1 MKPPNRNRTGGGPAP
16 RPVGPPPPPRW
27 AKRLLTWLHPPETL
41 EEVEGDLDELYTY
54 WHQRMGKTQATLRYL
69 LNVVSVLPPFVR
81 RRQQEQYQQSYPL
94 SPDMVRNYFKIARR
108 NLSRNKGY
116 SAINIIGLSVGMA
129 VAMLIGLWV
138 WDELSYDKYH
148 ANYDRIARVMQHHTF
163 NGTTTTTPATP
174 LPLRAALQNEY
185 ASDFS
190 HIALS
195 SWTEEYILAYG
206 PNKFTKQGSYVEPA
220 YPRMLSLRM
229 LSGTQDGL
237 NNPTSILLS
246 ESVAKAL
253 FDETDPLNKLVKVNN
268 KHYVKVTGV
277 YEDLPYN
284 TEFRD
289 VSFLLPWEQF
299 VAEEEWV
306 KRSET
311 NWGNNS
317 FQLLVQ
323 IAPNTSFDQVTA
335 KIERIKARHAKEE
348 AKFDPKAFLH
358 PMSRW
363 HLYSEWENGVSVRGR
378 IQFVW
383 LFGIIGVFVLLLA
396 CINFM
401 NLSTAR
407 SEKRA
412 KEVGIRK
419 AVGSVRGQLVSQFL
433 SESLLV
439 AVIALSLALLLV
451 QILLPW
457 FNEIADKK
465 TALPWSNL
473 TFWVLSL
480 GFTLLT
486 GLVAGSYPALYL
498 SGFQPV
504 KVLKGTFRVG
514 RFASLPR
521 KVLVVTQFTVSIT
534 LIIGTIIVFRQIQH
548 AKNRPVGF
556 DRTGLL
562 SVRLNTP
569 DLREHYDALHYDL
582 LQTGTVLNM
591 AKSSS
596 PTSEV
601 WGSDASFDWKGKD
614 PNQVGDFGTVGVTH
628 EYGKTVGWQFK
639 QGRDFSRSFST
650 DTLSIIVNE
659 RAAQFIGMNEPV
671 GQYIKWNDKTYSIIG
686 LIKDV
691 VMGSPFTPIQPTL
704 FLLKEDWANFIHLKL
719 NPRISTAEA
728 LARIEPVFRRHNPGS
743 PFDYK
748 FASDE
753 YDRKFRAEERIGQLS
768 TVFAVLAVFISCL
781 GLFGLASFIAEQRTK
796 EIGVRKVL
804 GASVFNLW
812 RLLSKDFVILVLISL
827 LIASPIAYYFMNDW
841 LQQYQYRSNISWWV
855 FAIAG
860 AGALLITL
868 LTISFQ
874 SIKAALVN
882 PVKSLRSE

>member
-1 MKPPNRNRTGGGPAP
+1 MSPKPKT
-16 RPVGPPPPPRW
+16 PPPL
-27 AKRLLTWLHPPETL
+27 ADRLLEWFVAPHLL
-41 EEVEGDLDELYTY
+41 ESLQGDLHEEFAYQVERIGLRRARWRY
-54 WHQRMGKTQATLRYL
+54 WRDVLGFIRPYVIKRKKREYSTLTNTDMIR
-69 LNVVSVLPPFVR
+69 
-81 RRQQEQYQQSYPL
+81 SYFTIAF
-94 SPDMVRNYFKIARR
+94 RNM
-108 NLSRNKGY
+108 SRNKGY
-116 SAINIIGLSVGMA
+116 SAINIVGLSVGMA

-138 WDELSYDKYH
+138 WDELAYDKYH

-163 NGTTTTTPATP
+163 NGATSTTPATP
-174 LPLRAALQNEY
+174 LPMRAALQNEY
-185 ASDFS
+185 GNYFS
-190 HIALS
+190 HIVLS
-195 SWTEEYILAYG
+195 SWTEEYILACG
-206 PNKFTKQGSYVEPA
+206 PNKFTKKGNYVEPNF
-220 YPRMLSLRM
+220 PQMFSLKMLR
-229 LSGTQDGL
+229 GTQNGL
-237 NNPTSILLS
+237 DNPTSILLS

-253 FDETDPLNKLVKVNN
+253 FGGTDPLNKLVKVSN
-268 KHYVKVTGV
+268 KHYLKVTGV

-289 VSFLLPWEQF
+289 VSFLLPWKLYI
-299 VAEEEWV
+299 EEAPWV

-317 FQLLVQ
+317 FHLLVQ
-323 IAPNTSFDQVTA
+323 IAPNTSFEQVTA
-335 KIERIKARHAKEE
+335 KIERIKARHDKEE

-419 AVGSVRGQLVSQFL
+419 AVGSVRSQLVNQFL

-439 AVIALSLALLLV
+439 TTIAFGLALLLV
-451 QILLPW
+451 QLLLPW
-457 FNEIADKK
+457 FNELADKK
-465 TALPWSNL
+465 TVVLWSNPL
-473 TFWVLSL
+473 FWVLAV

-486 GLVAGSYPALYL
+486 GLLAGSYPALYL

-504 KVLKGTFRVG
+504 KVLKGTFRAG
-514 RFASLPR
+514 RFASVPR

-534 LIIGTIIVFRQIQH
+534 LIIGTIIIFRQIQH
-548 AKNRPVGF
+548 AKNRPIGY

-562 SVRLNTP
+562 SIRMNTA
-569 DLREHYDALHYDL
+569 DLHDHYDAIRNDL
-582 LQTGTVLNM
+582 LQTSAIINM
-591 AKSSS
+591 AESSS

-614 PNQVGDFGTVGVTH
+614 SNKLGDFGTVGITH

-639 QGRDFSRSFST
+639 QGRDFSRGFST
-650 DTLSIIVNE
+650 DTLGIVVNE
-659 RAAQFIGMNEPV
+659 SAAKFMGMKEPV
-671 GQYIKWNDKTYSIIG
+671 GEYIKWNGKTYTIIG
-686 LIKDV
+686 VIKDV
-691 VMGSPFTPIQPTL
+691 VMGSPFTPIQPTI
-704 FLLKEDWANFIHLKL
+704 FLLDEDWASFIHVKI
-719 NPRISTAEA
+719 NPHLSASEA
-728 LARIEPVFRRHNPGS
+728 LAKIEPVFKKYNPGS
-743 PFDYK
+743 PFEFK

-753 YDRKFRAEERIGQLS
+753 YDHKFRAEERIGHLS
-768 TVFAVLAVFISCL
+768 TVFAILAIFISCL

-812 RLLSKDFVILVLISL
+812 QLLSKDFIRLICIAL
-827 LIASPIAYYFMNDW
+827 LLASPIAYYFMGGW
-841 LQQYQYRSNISWWV
+841 LQQYQYRADISWWI
-855 FAIAG
+855 FAAAG
-860 AGALLITL
+860 AGVLLITL
-868 LTISFQ
+868 LTVSFQ
-874 SIKAALVN
+874 SLRAALMN

>member
-1 MKPPNRNRTGGGPAP
+1 MNAPNRN
-16 RPVGPPPPPRW
+16 VGPPSPPGW
-27 AKRLLTWLHPPETL
+27 AKWLLTWSHPADTL

-54 WHQRMGKTQATLRYL
+54 WYQRAGRTQATVRYL

-81 RRQQEQYQQSYPL
+81 KRQQKQQDEHQSLLL
-94 SPDMVRNYFKIARR
+94 SPAMIRNYLKIAWR
-108 NLSRNKGY
+108 NLIRNRVY
-116 SAINIIGLSVGMA
+116 SVINIGGLTVGMA

-138 WDELSYDKYH
+138 WDELSYDRYH
-148 ANYDRIARVMQHHTF
+148 QNHDRIARVMQHQTF

-174 LPLRAALQNEY
+174 LPMRTVLQNEY
-185 ASDFS
+185 ASYFDR
-190 HIALS
+190 IVLS
-195 SWTEEYILAYG
+195 SWTDEHILAHG
-206 PNKFTKQGSYVEPA
+206 SNKLTKQGNCVESDFPQ
-220 YPRMLSLRM
+220 MCSLRM
-229 LSGTQDGL
+229 VSGMQNGL
-237 NNPTSILLS
+237 DDPTSILLS

-253 FDETDPLNKLVKVNN
+253 FGETDPVSKLVRIDN
-268 KHYVKVTGV
+268 KHYFKVTGV

-289 VSFLLPWEQF
+289 VSFLLPWKYF
-299 VAEEEWV
+299 VKEEEWV

-323 IAPNTSFDQVTA
+323 ITPNTSFEQVTA
-335 KIERIKARHAKEE
+335 KIERIKARHAQEE

-358 PMSRW
+358 PMSQW
-363 HLYSEWENGVSVRGR
+363 HLRSEWENGVSVRGR

-383 LFGIIGVFVLLLA
+383 LFGIIGLFVLLLA

-419 AVGSVRGQLVSQFL
+419 AVGSVRGQLISQFL

-439 AVIALSLALLLV
+439 AVIALVFALLLV
-451 QILLPW
+451 QILLPQ
-457 FNEIADKK
+457 FNELVDKK
-465 TALPWSNL
+465 TVFPGSRMVFWALS
-473 TFWVLSL
+473 F

-504 KVLKGTFRVG
+504 RVLKGTFRVG
-514 RFASLPR
+514 RFAALPR
-521 KVLVVTQFTVSIT
+521 KVLVVTQFTVSVT
-534 LIIGTIIVFRQIQH
+534 LIIGTIIVFQQIQH
-548 AKNRPVGF
+548 AKNRPIGY

-562 SVRLNTP
+562 SIRINTP
-569 DLREHYDALHYDL
+569 DLRGHYDAIRYDL
-582 LQTGTVLNM
+582 LRTGAVLDI
-591 AKSSS
+591 AESSS

-601 WGSDASFDWKGKD
+601 WSSDASFDWKGKD

-650 DTLSIIVNE
+650 DSLGIVVNE
-659 RAAQFIGMNEPV
+659 SAAKFMGMNEPV
-671 GQYIKWNDKTYSIIG
+671 GQYIKWNGQNYTIIG
-686 LIKDV
+686 LINDV

-704 FLLKEDWANFIHLKL
+704 FLLKEDWAYFIHIKLK
-719 NPRISTAEA
+719 PQMSASEA
-728 LARIEPVFRRHNPGS
+728 LTRIEPVFRRHNPGS

-753 YDRKFRAEERIGQLS
+753 YDRKFRAEERIGRLS
-768 TVFAVLAVFISCL
+768 TVFAILAIFISCL
-781 GLFGLASFIAEQRTK
+781 GLFGLASFVAEQRTK

-812 RLLSKDFVILVLISL
+812 QLLSKDFLVLVLISL
-827 LIASPIAYYFMNDW
+827 VIASPTAYYFMNDW
-841 LQQYQYRSNISWWV
+841 LQQYQYRSDISWWV
-855 FAIAG
+855 FAAAG

-868 LTISFQ
+868 LTVSFQ
-874 SIKAALVN
+874 SIKAALMN